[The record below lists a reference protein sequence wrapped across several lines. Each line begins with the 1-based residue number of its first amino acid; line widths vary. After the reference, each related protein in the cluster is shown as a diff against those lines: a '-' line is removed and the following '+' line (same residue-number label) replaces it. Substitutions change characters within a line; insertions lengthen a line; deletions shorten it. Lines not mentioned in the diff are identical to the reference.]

1 MQVTLLFT
9 CRLEYVKVFSEREI
23 IQEQLNENL
32 NLKIALENS
41 VKTITEKLEREKEEA
56 LKKISEME
64 TREAKLMEE
73 IHALKIADKENMNT
87 VLLKGQGSQQA
98 LSNS

>member
-1 MQVTLLFT
+1 M
-9 CRLEYVKVFSEREI
+9 
-23 IQEQLNENL
+23 

-64 TREAKLMEE
+64 RREAELMAE
-73 IHALKIADKENMNT
+73 IDALKIADKENIKA
-87 VLLKGQGSQQA
+87 VVIKGQGSQQA